1 MVMMQG
7 NLQYTHPSGEQD
19 IIVPYLVRSREQ
31 NLYSESGMRRVLGEV
46 DVGATGN
53 HDDRN
58 G

>member
-1 MVMMQG
+1 MMQG

-46 DVGATGN
+46 DVGATGS